1 MRGVGGIWKDLTAN
15 VNSMADNLTSQV
27 RNIAEVTTAVARGDL
42 SRKITVDVRGEI
54 LELKNTINTMVD
66 QLNGFASEVTRVA
79 REVGTEGRLGG
90 QAEVRGVGGVWKD
103 LTGNVN
109 LLAANLTNQV
119 RAIAEVATAVTK
131 GDLTRSIQVETRGE
145 VAELKDNINT
155 MISNLRETT
164 ERYREQD
171 WLKTNIAK
179 FTGMLQG
186 QRELRSVGQALLTE
200 LAPLVDAHQ
209 GAIYHFAASE
219 GLPALKL
226 LSRYA
231 GGAWVQ
237 ETIRP
242 GQGLLGQC
250 ALDKKRIV
258 LADVAPDFV
267 SISTSL
273 GEARRVNII
282 VLPVLFEGQTKAV
295 IELAS
300 LHPLTVLN
308 IAFLEQLAPHLGAVF
323 NTIEATMRTEGT
335 LERRVAART
344 SELAES
350 RARLRHA
357 ADLAKLTYFD
367 LDYVHNRIQTAENFA
382 GIMGFALPE
391 PNDDQ
396 DSLAVG
402 TMLLRDHVIPADR
415 DRFVA
420 ETERLDVGG
429 DRKTEYR
436 VLGDDGRERWI
447 ESEWHVESGLDG
459 RPLRAF
465 AANLDITER
474 KQAEEQKKLL
484 MAEVNHRSK
493 NLLAV
498 VQAMVNQSAR
508 GADPATFASNLTE
521 RLRGLSAS
529 QDLFIK
535 CDWREIDIHDLVH
548 AQLSHF
554 RDLIGTRILVE
565 GSPARLTAAAAQ
577 AVGMALHELATNAA
591 KYGSLSTSGGR
602 ARVSW
607 DVSKGTRA
615 VVHDAVGRRVRAEGV
630 GPDPKRV
637 RFSRDGADRGVGAG
651 GKSRNQFLG
660 KRPDLETER
669 ARQRR
674 PGDERSACLK
684 WRV

>member
-1 MRGVGGIWKDLTAN
+1 
-15 VNSMADNLTSQV
+15 
-27 RNIAEVTTAVARGDL
+27 
-42 SRKITVDVRGEI
+42 
-54 LELKNTINTMVD
+54 MVD

-79 REVGTEGRLGG
+79 REVGTEGKLGG
-90 QAEVRGVGGVWKD
+90 QAEVHGVGGTWKD

-164 ERYREQD
+164 DRYREQD

-186 QRELRSVGQALLTE
+186 QRELRTVGQILLTE
-200 LAPLVDAHQ
+200 LAPLVNAQQ
-209 GAIYHFAASE
+209 GTIYHFVSSE
-219 GLPALKL
+219 GQSALTL
-226 LSRYA
+226 LSTYA
-231 GGAWVQ
+231 HGGSARVP
-237 ETIRP
+237 ETILP

-250 ALDKKRIV
+250 ALDKKRI
-258 LADVAPDFV
+258 LLTDVAPDFIT
-267 SISTSL
+267 ISTSL

-300 LHPLTVLN
+300 LHAPKAVDMT
-308 IAFLEQLAPHLGAVF
+308 FLDQLSLSIGVVF
-323 NTIEATMRTEGT
+323 NTIEATMRTEST
-335 LERRVAART
+335 LEKRVAART

-350 RARLRHA
+350 RARLHHA

-367 LDYVHNRIQTAENFA
+367 LDYVHDRIQTAENFA
-382 GIMGFALPE
+382 SIMGFALPDA
-391 PNDDQ
+391 NDGD
-396 DSLAVG
+396 DPLSVARS
-402 TMLLRDHVIPADR
+402 LLRDHVAPVDR

-420 ETERLDVGG
+420 ETERLEVGRN
-429 DRKTEYR
+429 RKTEYR

-447 ESEWHVESGLDG
+447 ESEWRVESSPDG

-508 GADPATFASNLTE
+508 GADPATFALNLTD
-521 RLRGLSAS
+521 RLQGLSAS
-529 QDLFIK
+529 QDLFIR
-535 CDWREIDIHDLVH
+535 CDWRAIDIRDLVH
-548 AQLSHF
+548 AQLGHF
-554 RDLIGTRILVE
+554 RDLIGKRILVE
-565 GSPARLTAAAAQ
+565 GSAARLTAAAAQ

-591 KYGSLSTSGGR
+591 KYGSLSNSEGR
-602 ARVSW
+602 ARISW
-607 DVSKGTRA
+607 DVSDDREPVFTMQWVEERGPKVSAPARKGFGSLVMGPIVESA
-615 VVHDAVGRRVRAEGV
+615 LGGRVDIDYRESGLIWKLSALV
-630 GPDPKRV
+630 
-637 RFSRDGADRGVGAG
+637 SDG
-651 GKSRNQFLG
+651 
-660 KRPDLETER
+660 LETR
-669 ARQRR
+669 VLA
-674 PGDERSACLK
+674 SLK
-684 WRV
+684 WRLKLRSEPAS